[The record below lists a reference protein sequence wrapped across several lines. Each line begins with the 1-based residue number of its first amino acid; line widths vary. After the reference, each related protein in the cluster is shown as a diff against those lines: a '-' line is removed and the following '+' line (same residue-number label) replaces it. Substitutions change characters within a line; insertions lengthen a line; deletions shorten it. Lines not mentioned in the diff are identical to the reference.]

1 MGMGGDKGVEGSSK
15 KVKGLMDMDTS
26 VIDCG
31 EWSVREV
38 NGNEKKPPVN
48 SEKRK
53 GHYTSVGGKKPPIV
67 VSLFYLTRCCLREPA
82 NSPSPA
88 V

>member
-31 EWSVREV
+31 EQSVREV
-38 NGNEKKPPVN
+38 NGNEKKTPVN

-53 GHYTSVGGKKPPIV
+53 
-67 VSLFYLTRCCLREPA
+67 
-82 NSPSPA
+82 
-88 V
+88 